1 MSGMTT
7 DGEPITPEGLE
18 ALKAE
23 LARLEGD
30 ARRDIAR
37 RIQAAREL
45 GDLSEN
51 AEYHI
56 AKEDQAHLETKILR
70 LTQRLRNARVTEAPA
85 DTDVVAFG
93 TTVTVADEES
103 GREATY
109 TLVGPTEADV
119 RNGGSRLGPIGGRI
133 VGEVLVG
140 LLELDPSSVCH
151 APQSWKPS
159 ATLVQLLTGLTA

>member
-1 MSGMTT
+1 MNAMTN
-7 DGEPITPEGLE
+7 GEPITAEGLE

-30 ARRDIAR
+30 ARRDIAK
-37 RIQAAREL
+37 RIQVAREL

-70 LTQRLRNARVTEAPA
+70 LVERLRNARVVEAPA
-85 DTDVVAFG
+85 DSEVVAFG
-93 TTVTVADEES
+93 TTVTVADEAS

-109 TLVGPTEADV
+109 TLVGPTEADLGAGKLSSESPVAKALMGRRPGDEVEVHTPRGV
-119 RNGGSRLGPIGGRI
+119 RKQRVVRL
-133 VGEVLVG
+133 
-140 LLELDPSSVCH
+140 S
-151 APQSWKPS
+151 
-159 ATLVQLLTGLTA
+159 